1 MSSHLTSEL
10 VFGYEQGLLSPAE
23 LRSVH
28 QHVQD
33 CAACRDRLAQSIDI
47 EGMLSSATE
56 QSPRQRSYLPYAAA
70 AAIVVASLS
79 AWFWFRAN
87 HKPPSIALIELPA
100 FIQDLNP
107 PRQTLMGAP
116 ATAPTAEMS
125 PRGTA
130 VLDARPTFRWSSQ
143 PGEGWTYK
151 VQIFGASSDL
161 VLESPEIQSTQWTP
175 QQDLAPGVN
184 YQWQVT
190 AHHADPRAD
199 QRLTLP
205 GPPGT
210 PPRFRVVDSATA
222 ARIRDLIARGASHSD
237 LIAAYAQAGLVT
249 EARREVDAAI
259 RDHPGDS
266 SLRQLR
272 DRLAKL
278 E

>member
-1 MSSHLTSEL
+1 MSSHLTPEL

-33 CAACRDRLAQSIDI
+33 CAACRDRLTPSIDI
-47 EGMLSSATE
+47 EGMLSSASQE
-56 QSPRQRSYLPYAAA
+56 PPRQRNYLPYAVAA
-70 AAIVVASLS
+70 VILVASLS
-79 AWFWFRAN
+79 AWFWIQFRHQPAA
-87 HKPPSIALIELPA
+87 IARIELPA

-116 ATAPTAEMS
+116 ATAPAAEMS

-130 VLDARPTFRWSSQ
+130 VIDARPTFRWSSQ
-143 PGEGWTYK
+143 PGAGWIYK
-151 VQIFGASSDL
+151 VKIFGAGSDL
-161 VLESPEIQSTQWTP
+161 VLESPEIQTTQWTP

-190 AHHADPRAD
+190 AARAD

-210 PPRFRVVDSATA
+210 PPRFRVVDSAQA
-222 ARIRDLIARGASHSD
+222 ARIRDFIARGASHSD
-237 LIAAYAQAGLVT
+237 LAAAYAQSGLLM
-249 EARREVDAAI
+249 EARSEVEAAI
-259 RDHPGDS
+259 RDHPDDPN
-266 SLRQLR
+266 LRQFR

>member
-1 MSSHLTSEL
+1 LTPEL

-23 LRSVH
+23 LRAVH

-47 EGMLSSATE
+47 TGLLYSASE
-56 QSPRQRSYLPYAAA
+56 EPPRQRNYLPYAAA
-70 AAIVVASLS
+70 AAILVASFT
-79 AWFWFRAN
+79 AWFWIQYR
-87 HKPPSIALIELPA
+87 HKPAAIARIELPA

-116 ATAPTAEMS
+116 ATAPAAEMS

-130 VLDARPTFRWSSQ
+130 VIDARPTFRWSSRS
-143 PGEGWTYK
+143 GEGWIYK
-151 VQIFGASSDL
+151 VQIFDAASDL
-161 VLESPEIQSTQWTP
+161 VLESPEIQTTHWTP
-175 QQDLAPGVN
+175 EQDLAPGVN

-190 AHHADPRAD
+190 AARAD
-199 QRLTLP
+199 ARLTLP

-210 PPRFRVVDSATA
+210 PPRFRVADSAQA

-237 LIAAYAQAGLVT
+237 LAAAYAEAGLLL
-249 EARREVDAAI
+249 EARHQVEAAI
-259 RDHPGDS
+259 QDHPNDS
-266 SLRQLR
+266 NLRHLR

-278 E
+278 EQR

>member
-1 MSSHLTSEL
+1 VSSHLTPEL

-23 LRSVH
+23 LRAVH

-47 EGMLSSATE
+47 TGLLYSASE
-56 QSPRQRSYLPYAAA
+56 EPPRQRNYLPYAAA
-70 AAIVVASLS
+70 AAILVASFT
-79 AWFWFRAN
+79 AWFWIQYR
-87 HKPPSIALIELPA
+87 HKPAGIARIELPA

-116 ATAPTAEMS
+116 ATAPAAEMS

-130 VLDARPTFRWSSQ
+130 VIDARPTFRWSSQ
-143 PGEGWTYK
+143 PGPAWTYK
-151 VQIFGASSDL
+151 VQIYDASSDL
-161 VLESPEIQSTQWTP
+161 VLESPEIQTNQWTP
-175 QQDLAPGVN
+175 EQDLARGVN

-190 AHHADPRAD
+190 AARAAV
-199 QRLTLP
+199 RLTLP

-210 PPRFRVVDSATA
+210 PPRFRVVVSAQA
-222 ARIRDLIARGASHSD
+222 DRVRDLLGRGASHSD
-237 LIAAYAQAGLVT
+237 LAAAYAQSGLLI
-249 EARREVDAAI
+249 EARSEVEAAI
-259 RDHPGDS
+259 QDHPDDS
-266 SLRQLR
+266 NLRQLR